1 MKPRT
6 QLLLGLLWLL
16 LVLGLAW
23 LIQAR
28 LEVSGDLRLFMP
40 TPKTSEQKFLIEQ
53 LGEGPGSR
61 MLLLA
66 IEGAPSERL
75 AELSRGLRDAL
86 ASDKAFLYLGNG
98 EDTLD
103 AIPERLRAYRYLLS
117 PTLDT
122 QHFDA
127 AYLHAQLQQRV
138 EDLAS
143 PAATL
148 IEPLLPSDPTLEMLT
163 LAERWQPPHE
173 PNKIDGLWF
182 SADGTRAL
190 LFVETRA
197 AGFDPQGQQIAVQ
210 HLDDAFAAIMH
221 NGINGKDQAKLTISG
236 PGAFS
241 VLIGNRTQL
250 EATRIGIVDTVGLL
264 LLLLIAYR
272 NPRILLLAPLPL
284 ATAGLAGLAAV
295 SLAFGSV
302 HGITLAFGFTLIGV
316 VQDYPV
322 HLFSHQHPGLSPWR
336 NVRTLWPTLAT
347 GVISTCIAYLTFLIS
362 GVTGLQQLS
371 VFTIVG
377 LAAAAIC
384 TRWMLPALI
393 DPDPRDVASSPLL
406 GRLWNRI
413 DALPQ
418 PRWPL
423 LAGISLVALGVLLWA
438 PAPLWENNLAALT
451 PVPKPLLDRDQQLR
465 SELGAPDVR
474 YLLTVEAADAD
485 AVLVREAQLAP
496 ALDALV
502 ARKAVD
508 GYDLASRYLPS
519 AAVQRAR
526 QQALPDAAALSA
538 ALADATRDL
547 DFRADVFA
555 PFLRDIASARALP
568 PLRARDLA
576 DTPLALRLQS
586 LLQTTNDGRARGLIS
601 LTGVN
606 DVAALTQ
613 LAARQHGELQLLDLK
628 QASESLVTAYRQR
641 VLYTLCIA
649 LILLGGAVWLA
660 LRQPHRVVKAL
671 APLLIS
677 TLLILALFHAFGVA
691 LSLFHLIALILAAG
705 LGLDYALFFE
715 HAGEDRND
723 QLRTLHAVLISAA
736 STGLVFGLLATSS
749 IPVLRAIG
757 LTVALGVLFNFVLAL
772 LISRQ
777 KSSRDKSGRMPNI
790 ENHPD
795 AAP

>member
-1 MKPRT
+1 MRLVDRLVKPRA
-6 QLLLGLLWLL
+6 QLWLALLWLL
-16 LVLGLAW
+16 FVLGLAW
-23 LIQAR
+23 LVQSR
-28 LEVSGDLRLFMP
+28 LTVSGDLRLFMP

-61 MLLLA
+61 VLLLA
-66 IEGAPSERL
+66 IEGAPGERL

-86 ASDKAFLYLGNG
+86 AHDAAFRYIGNG

-122 QHFDA
+122 HRFDA
-127 AYLHAQLQQRV
+127 PYLHAQLQQRLQ
-138 EDLAS
+138 DLGS
-143 PAATL
+143 PAAAM
-148 IEPLLPSDPTLEMLT
+148 IEPLVPSDPTLETLT
-163 LAERWQPPHE
+163 LAERWQPPRE

-182 SADGTRAL
+182 SPDGKRAL

-197 AGFDPQGQQIAVQ
+197 AGFDPQGQQTAVQ
-210 HLDDAFAAIMH
+210 DLQDAFAKLVGTDKAP
-221 NGINGKDQAKLTISG
+221 ARLTISG

-241 VLIGNRTQL
+241 VLISNRTQY
-250 EATRIGIVDTVGLL
+250 EATIIGIVDTVSLL

-272 NPRILLLAPLPL
+272 SPRILLLAPLPL

-322 HLFSHQHPGLSPWR
+322 HLFSHQHPGLSPWK

-362 GVTGLQQLS
+362 GVVGLQQLS

-423 LAGISLVALGVLLWA
+423 LAGISLVALAVLVWA
-438 PAPLWENNLAALT
+438 PAQLWENNLAALT
-451 PVPKPLLDRDQQLR
+451 PVPKKLLDRDQQLR

-474 YLLTVEAADAD
+474 YLLTMEAADAD
-485 AVLVREAQLAP
+485 TVLAREATLVP
-496 ALDALV
+496 ELDALV
-502 ARKAVD
+502 ARKAID

-519 AAVQRAR
+519 AAVQHAR
-526 QQALPDAAALSA
+526 QQRLPDDTTLSTM
-538 ALADATRDL
+538 LSEATRDL
-547 DFRADVFA
+547 DFKPDVFA
-555 PFLRDIASARALP
+555 PFLHDVATARTLP

-586 LLQTTNDGRARGLIS
+586 LLQTTSDRRARGLIS

-606 DVAALTQ
+606 DTMPLVQ
-613 LAARQHGELQLLDLK
+613 LATRHPGELQLLDLK
-628 QASESLVTAYRQR
+628 QASESLVTAYRER

-649 LILLGGAVWLA
+649 LVLLAGAVWFA
-660 LRQPHRVVKAL
+660 LRSTHRVLKAL
-671 APLLIS
+671 TPLLIS
-677 TLLILALFHAFGVA
+677 TLLILALFHACGVA

-715 HAGEDRND
+715 HAGEDRDD

-736 STGLVFGLLATSS
+736 STGLVFGLLGTSS

-757 LTVALGVLFNFVLAL
+757 LTVALGVVFNFVLAL
-772 LISRQ
+772 LISRE
-777 KSSRDKSGRMPNI
+777 KS
-790 ENHPD
+790 
-795 AAP
+795 APGQVSDGVR

>member
-1 MKPRT
+1 MKPRA
-6 QLLLGLLWLL
+6 QLGLALLWLL
-16 LVLGLAW
+16 FVLGLAW
-23 LIQAR
+23 LIQSR
-28 LEVSGDLRLFMP
+28 LTVSGDLRLFMP

-61 MLLLA
+61 VLLLA
-66 IEGAPSERL
+66 IEGAPGERL

-86 ASDKAFLYLGNG
+86 AHDPAFRYIGNG
-98 EDTLD
+98 EDALD

-122 QHFDA
+122 QRFDA
-127 AYLHAQLQQRV
+127 TYLHAQLQQRMQ
-138 EDLAS
+138 DLGS
-143 PAATL
+143 PAAAL
-148 IEPLLPSDPTLEMLT
+148 IEPLVPSDPTLETLT
-163 LAERWQPPHE
+163 LAERWQPPRE

-182 SADGTRAL
+182 SPNGKRAL
-190 LFVETRA
+190 LIVETRA
-197 AGFDPQGQQIAVQ
+197 AGFDPQGQQTAVQ
-210 HLDDAFAAIMH
+210 HLQDAFAKLV
-221 NGINGKDQAKLTISG
+221 GNGKEILGKSSARLTISG

-241 VLIGNRTQL
+241 VLISNRTQY
-250 EATRIGIVDTVGLL
+250 EATIIGIVDTVSLL

-272 NPRILLLAPLPL
+272 SPRILLLAPLPL

-347 GVISTCIAYLTFLIS
+347 GVVSTCIAYLTFLIS

-393 DPDPRDVASSPLL
+393 DPQPRDVASSPLL

-418 PRWPL
+418 PRWPV
-423 LAGISLVALGVLLWA
+423 LAGISLIALGVLIWA

-474 YLLTVEAADAD
+474 YLLTVDAADAD
-485 AVLVREAQLAP
+485 TVLTRETQLAS

-502 ARKAVD
+502 VRKAID
-508 GYDLASRYLPS
+508 GYDLAARYLPS
-519 AAVQRAR
+519 AAVQRTR
-526 QQALPDAAALSA
+526 QQALPDAATLSTALSA
-538 ALADATRDL
+538 ATRDL

-555 PFLRDIASARALP
+555 PFLRDVATARGLP
-568 PLRARDLA
+568 PLRAGDLA

-586 LLQTTNDGRARGLIS
+586 LLQTTSDGRARGLIS

-606 DVAALTQ
+606 DTAALAQ
-613 LAARQHGELQLLDLK
+613 LAAQHPGELQLLDLK

-649 LILLGGAVWLA
+649 LVLLAGAVWFA
-660 LRQPHRVVKAL
+660 LRSAHRVFKAL
-671 APLLIS
+671 TPLLIS
-677 TLLILALFHAFGVA
+677 TLLILALFHACGVA

-715 HAGEDRND
+715 HAGEDRDD

-736 STGLVFGLLATSS
+736 STGLVFGLLGTSS

-757 LTVALGVLFNFVLAL
+757 LTVALGVVFNFVLAL
-772 LISRQ
+772 LISRE
-777 KSSRDKSGRMPNI
+777 KSTPGLDT
-790 ENHPD
+790 D
-795 AAP
+795 ATH